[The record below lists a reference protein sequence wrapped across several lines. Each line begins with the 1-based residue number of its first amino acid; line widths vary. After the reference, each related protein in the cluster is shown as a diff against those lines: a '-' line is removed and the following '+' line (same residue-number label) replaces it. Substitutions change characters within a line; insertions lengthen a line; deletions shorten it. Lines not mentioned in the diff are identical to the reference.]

1 MSNQLSEFRIGVDI
15 GGTFTDIV
23 AVNQKNG
30 IQFNGKVLTTPKDP
44 SEAVLSGVKDIIKKN
59 KIDPKNCRIIHGT
72 TLVANALI
80 ERKGVKTALLT
91 TQGFKDVLE
100 IGREWRYD
108 LFSLDLVL
116 FS

>member
-1 MSNQLSEFRIGVDI
+1 MNFLVLGDIFPSALSLLKKKIP
-15 GGTFTDIV
+15 
-23 AVNQKNG
+23 
-30 IQFNGKVLTTPKDP
+30 VL
-44 SEAVLSGVKDIIKKN
+44 IKKN

-108 LFSLDLVL
+108 LFSLDLEMPSPIVPRHL
-116 FS
+116 RFEIEERQGNVNFPFPPAIGNG

>member
-44 SEAVLSGVKDIIKKN
+44 SEAVLSGVKDIIKKI
-59 KIDPKNCRIIHGT
+59 K
-72 TLVANALI
+72 LI
-80 ERKGVKTALLT
+80 QKTVESFMEPHLLQMHLLKERELKLL
-91 TQGFKDVLE
+91 
-100 IGREWRYD
+100 Y
-108 LFSLDLVL
+108 
-116 FS
+116 

>member
-44 SEAVLSGVKDIIKKN
+44 SEAVLSGVKDIIKKI
-59 KIDPKNCRIIHGT
+59 K
-72 TLVANALI
+72 LI
-80 ERKGVKTALLT
+80 QKTVELFMELHLLQMHLLKERELKQL
-91 TQGFKDVLE
+91 
-100 IGREWRYD
+100 Y
-108 LFSLDLVL
+108 
-116 FS
+116 

>member
-23 AVNQKNG
+23 AVNQKIG

-59 KIDPKNCRIIHGT
+59 KIVFFIIIKY
-72 TLVANALI
+72 N
-80 ERKGVKTALLT
+80 LLS
-91 TQGFKDVLE
+91 LP
-100 IGREWRYD
+100 
-108 LFSLDLVL
+108 FSFLLNL
-116 FS
+116 

>member
-44 SEAVLSGVKDIIKKN
+44 SEAVLSGVKDIIKKKDEKMLN
-59 KIDPKNCRIIHGT
+59 FSFKELKGYKVLEKIDI
-72 TLVANALI
+72 
-80 ERKGVKTALLT
+80 
-91 TQGFKDVLE
+91 F
-100 IGREWRYD
+100 
-108 LFSLDLVL
+108 F
-116 FS
+116 F